1 MQRRVL
7 LPDFSA
13 PYIKA
18 SVPGFLSKGVEMT
31 EKEAE
36 VGRTSE

>member
-7 LPDFSA
+7 LPNFSA

-18 SVPGFLSKGVEMT
+18 SVPEFLSEGVEMT